1 MGKSFL
7 DIISKID
14 NSFKDRFCSLCCGN
28 MVKVLHYVKDCGI
41 HIYLKLEKLVALKD
55 ILNCEKYL
63 QKKFCLKFVKIKV
76 FYADG
81 LFDVN
86 NISYLYDNIKLVSP
100 IIGNVLH
107 GCSASLEGGKLSIF
121 LKSGVKSTLLKL
133 DADSKIRDII
143 KEQFNLNLKVE
154 LVEPLGSAE
163 NVKVDKEQKFSD
175 YYINSSNLENAEDSN
190 IEETLNV
197 AQKKDYIN
205 SKPCVKDEFEG
216 KLELIRGS
224 YITSKPTQICDIAGE
239 CRDCVVLGEI
249 FSVNVHEYKDKTKGI
264 YIYYI
269 TDFTSSIGF
278 KIFFNTGDE
287 NKYAKLKEGSK
298 LLLKG
303 RVERDKFDGELSIVP
318 KDINLIYEEPV
329 KDIEPQ
335 KRVELHLHTNM
346 SSMDGVV
353 CASKFIDI
361 AYKCGQTAMA
371 ITDHG
376 VLQAFPEAMAKVDAI
391 RKGGGEFKLIF
402 GVEGYL
408 VDDNK
413 NIVFG
418 SANSSFDGRFV
429 VFDTE
434 TTGLNF
440 ENDRLTEIGAVEVLN
455 GVIGGCFKSFVNP
468 KIRISKKI
476 TDITG
481 IDNDMVK
488 DAPLEGEVL
497 KKFLDFVN
505 GSVLVAHNANF
516 DLNFLLRAC
525 KRNNIN
531 LNFTII
537 DTLAL
542 CKVLYSDLAK
552 FTLDRL
558 VKHLKLGEFNH
569 HRAYDDANILAKVFI
584 EILKKLK
591 KDYSLSYV
599 QDINY
604 NLKSKI
610 DFKRQNINHVSIL
623 VRNSVGLKNLYR
635 LVSLSHTEYFYK
647 KPRILKSLLLKY
659 KEGLLVG
666 SACSKGELFE
676 AVQSGEEV
684 NKLNNI
690 ASFYDYLEVQ
700 PIKNNEYLVGTGK
713 VKDLDEL
720 RNINKKIVDIGERL
734 NIPVVATGDVHFAQ
748 KTDSIYRKVLLHS
761 LKFPEALDSSNF
773 YFKFTKEMLDE
784 FSYLG
789 AEKAR
794 EIVIYNT
801 NSIADM
807 IDRDIRPF
815 PHGTYTPN
823 VEDSDKMLKGIIYN
837 KAQTVYGENLP
848 DIVKKRIDKELTA
861 IIKHGFAA
869 LYIIAQKLVD
879 RSIKDGYL
887 VGSRGSVGSS
897 LVAHLAGISEVNP
910 LVPHYFC
917 INCHH
922 NEFITDGSVGSGYD
936 LPQKNCPNC
945 GAKLG
950 RDGQNIPFETFLGF
964 DGDKAPDIDLNFS
977 GEYQSKIHKYTE
989 KLFGSSYVFRAGTI
1003 SSIASRTAYG
1013 FAMKYVEDN
1022 GLNLNKAEKLR
1033 LAKGCQGVKRTTG
1046 QHPGGMVVVPREYD
1060 IYDFTPVQHPADD
1073 SKSDVITTH
1082 FDFNSLHDTILKL
1095 DLLGHDVPTM
1105 YKYLENITGKSVLD
1119 VDMGD
1124 KNVLSLFTST
1134 NALGVEP
1141 KNIYSNT
1148 GTLALPEMGTNFVR
1162 QMLEQAQP
1170 KSFSDL
1176 LQISGL
1182 SHGTD
1187 VWLNNAQDLIKKR
1200 VCSISE
1206 VIGTRDSIMIYLVK
1220 KGLSPKIAFKIM
1232 EIVRKGKAK
1241 QLLTDEYKK
1250 QMKDCGVP
1258 DWFIESCMKIKYMFP
1273 KAHAAAYVIAAI
1285 RLGWFK
1291 IYEPLAFY
1299 ATYFTVRGQDI
1310 DSAAV
1315 VAGADAVKSK
1325 IEGLI
1330 KKGLERTVKE
1340 NDILEV
1346 LLVANEMFCRGFGFL
1361 PVDLYKS
1368 HARQYCLQEGRLR
1381 LPFNAI
1387 KGLGDTAA
1395 EKLQSAALDGE
1406 YISIEDLVQR
1416 TGIREPVVQ
1425 CLKDMGA
1432 LRNMQQTSQMS
1443 LLNFGGFM

>member
-1 MGKSFL
+1 MEKSFL
-7 DIISKID
+7 DIISKLD
-14 NSFKDRFCSLCCGN
+14 EGFKDRFCSLCCGN
-28 MVKVLHYVKDCGI
+28 IVKITHYVKDCGM
-41 HIYLKLEKLVALKD
+41 HIYLKLGNLVAIEE
-55 ILNCEKYL
+55 ILGCEKYL

-76 FYADG
+76 CYEDG
-81 LFDVN
+81 LFDASS
-86 NISYLYDNIKLVSP
+86 ISYLYDNIKLVSP
-100 IIGNVLH
+100 IIGNVLY
-107 GCSASLEGGKLSIF
+107 GCNASLEGGKLNIF

-133 DADSKIRDII
+133 NADSKIRDII

-154 LVEPLGSAE
+154 LVEPIG
-163 NVKVDKEQKFSD
+163 
-175 YYINSSNLENAEDSN
+175 NAEKINKKDEKKGLYCSN
-190 IEETLNV
+190 FSNSNV
-197 AQKKDYIN
+197 EDVVKFDGGAAQKKYYASEEPKAC
-205 SKPCVKDEFEG
+205 SKEKFGSKV
-216 KLELIRGS
+216 ELIMGS
-224 YITSKPTQICDIAGE
+224 YITSKPIKICDIAE
-239 CRDCVVLGEI
+239 ERRDCVILGEI
-249 FSVNVHEYKDKTKGI
+249 FSVNMHEYKDKTKGI

-269 TDFTSSIGF
+269 TDFTGSIGF
-278 KIFFNTGDE
+278 KIFFKAGDE
-287 NKYAKLKEGSK
+287 NIYSKLKEGAK

-303 RVERDKFDGELSIVP
+303 RVEKDKFDGELSIMP
-318 KDINLIYEEPV
+318 KDINLIYEEPI

-376 VLQAFPEAMAKVDAI
+376 VLQAFPEAMAKVDSI
-391 RKGGGEFKLIF
+391 RKDGGEFKLIF

-408 VDDNK
+408 VDDNR

-418 SANSSFDGRFV
+418 CGNSSFSGRFV

-440 ENDRLTEIGAVEVLN
+440 ENDRLTEIGAVEVID
-455 GVIGGCFKSFVNP
+455 GAIGDCFKSFVNP
-468 KIRISKKI
+468 KIKISKKI
-476 TDITG
+476 TEITG

-488 DAPLEGEVL
+488 DAPLEGEVI
-497 KKFLDFVN
+497 KKFLDFVD

-525 KRNNIN
+525 RRNNIN

-537 DTLAL
+537 DTLTL
-542 CKVLYSDLAK
+542 CKVLYSELAK

-569 HRAYDDANILAKVFI
+569 HRAYDDANILAKIFI

-591 KDYSLSYV
+591 KDYSLNCI

-604 NLKSKI
+604 NLSSKI
-610 DFKRQNINHVSIL
+610 DFKRQNVNHVSIL
-623 VRNSVGLKNLYR
+623 VRNSVGLKNLYK

-659 KEGLLVG
+659 KEGLLIG

-676 AVQSGEEV
+676 AVQSGEDV

-690 ASFYDYLEVQ
+690 AAFYDYLEVQ
-700 PIKNNEYLVGTGK
+700 PIKNNEYLVESGR
-713 VKDLDEL
+713 VKDVDEL
-720 RNINKKIVDIGERL
+720 KAINKTIVDIGERL
-734 NIPVVATGDVHFAQ
+734 NIPVVATGDVHFAK

-761 LKFPEALDSSNF
+761 LKFPEALDSSSF

-801 NSIADM
+801 NNIADM
-807 IDRDIRPF
+807 VDGDIRPF
-815 PHGTYTPN
+815 PNGTYTPN
-823 VEDSDKMLKGIIYN
+823 VEDSDKMLKSITY
-837 KAQTVYGENLP
+837 KRAQTVYGSNLP
-848 DIVKKRIDKELTA
+848 DIVKKRLNKELNA

-879 RSIKDGYL
+879 RSIEDGYL

-897 LVAHLAGISEVNP
+897 FVAHLAGISEVNP

-917 INCHH
+917 TNCHY

-1022 GLNLNKAEKLR
+1022 GLNFNKAEKLR

-1105 YKYLENITGKSVLD
+1105 YKYLENITGRSVLD

-1134 NALGVEP
+1134 KALGVES
-1141 KNIYSNT
+1141 KAIYSNT

-1241 QLLTDEYKK
+1241 QLLTDEYKT

-1310 DSAAV
+1310 DLAV
-1315 VAGADAVKSK
+1315 VIAGADAVKNK
-1325 IEGLI
+1325 IDGLI

-1346 LLVANEMFCRGFGFL
+1346 LLVVNEMFCRGFSFL

-1368 HARQYCLQEGRLR
+1368 HARQYCLQDGQLR

-1395 EKLQSAALDGE
+1395 DKLQSAALDGE

-1425 CLKDMGA
+1425 CLKEIGA
-1432 LRNMQQTSQMS
+1432 IKNMQQTSQMS
-1443 LLNFGGFM
+1443 LLNFGGLM